1 MKYVLSRLVCFS
13 LCVQSIGLP
22 LWAFPVMQ
30 PAQLAPHQ
38 KGTTTHKTAT
48 PKGATNLQ
56 GLISADTPKKDDA
69 KGGEGKSSV
78 FSLDEGFAPIVEP
91 LLPAV
96 VNVSV
101 IKKMT
106 TYSLDIGPQAKG
118 GAPQDLFRFR
128 DFLEQ
133 FDLAPKKRR
142 VPVSAGTGF
151 IIDPKGYLV
160 TNAHVVE
167 GADEV
172 IVTLADQREM
182 KAKVIGLDPRSDL
195 ALLKISDSAALPY
208 VRFGDASKV
217 RVGHWA
223 IAIGNALGLGGT
235 VTVGVIS
242 HVGRSFM
249 MQPTHVGGF
258 FQTDASINLGNSG
271 GPLFN
276 SKGEVI
282 GINMMIA
289 SPTGGNIGIGFAIP
303 SDVAQFVIEQLRQY
317 GYVKRGW
324 LGIHVQDINQD
335 IAKSLQLK
343 SPKGALVANVLKD
356 GPASKGGV
364 KQGDLIL
371 KINGV
376 AIKGAAQTT
385 KVVSKL
391 HIGSRVPIEVWR
403 RDARSGN
410 YGAKVLYL
418 TIGESDDAATKD
430 SKKTK
435 AKPKD
440 TGKLVYGL
448 TLQALDDQ
456 SRQRYHIDKN
466 VTGAL
471 ILKVHPESRASE
483 FFKGGDVLVEVDQEP
498 VRSPDHAQSLLD
510 EVSKKGQKTLLCLGL
525 RQGIHFFAPLNL
537 DDDVTKSK
545 EKS

>member
-1 MKYVLSRLVCFS
+1 MLDAAAVTKKPSSKAVAKQELSKETGGGKA
-13 LCVQSIGLP
+13 QTEGL
-22 LWAFPVMQ
+22 
-30 PAQLAPHQ
+30 
-38 KGTTTHKTAT
+38 
-48 PKGATNLQ
+48 N
-56 GLISADTPKKDDA
+56 GLDT
-69 KGGEGKSSV
+69 
-78 FSLDEGFAPIVEP
+78 EGFAPIVEP
-91 LLPAV
+91 LLSAV
-96 VNVSV
+96 VNVSI

-106 TYSLDIGPQAKG
+106 TYSLDVGPQGKG
-118 GAPQDLFRFR
+118 GIPQDLFRFR

-142 VPVSAGTGF
+142 VPVGVGTGF
-151 IIDPKGYLV
+151 IIDPKGYVV

-172 IVTLADQREM
+172 LVTLADQREM
-182 KAKVIGLDPRSDL
+182 RAKVVGSDPRSDL
-195 ALLKISDSAALPY
+195 ALLKISDNHPLPY

-223 IAIGNALGLGGT
+223 IAVGNALGLGGT
-235 VTVGVIS
+235 VTIGVIS

-276 SKGEVI
+276 IKGEVI

-289 SPTGGNIGIGFAIP
+289 SSTGGNIGIGFAIP

-343 SPKGALVANVLKD
+343 GPKGALVANVLK
-356 GPASKGGV
+356 GAPADKGGI

-376 AIKGAAQTT
+376 SIKGAAQTT

-403 RDARSGN
+403 RDGRSGN
-410 YGAKVLYL
+410 YGVKIVYV
-418 TIGESDDAATKD
+418 TIGESEDNETPS
-430 SKKTK
+430 SKK
-435 AKPKD
+435 AAVKPESL
-440 TGKLVYGL
+440 GKLVYGL
-448 TLQALDDQ
+448 TLQTLDDKV
-456 SRQRYHIDKN
+456 RQRYHVDESVK
-466 VTGAL
+466 GAL
-471 ILKVHPESRASE
+471 ILQVHPESRASE
-483 FFKGGDVLVEVDQEP
+483 FFKAGDVLVEIDQEEIT
-498 VRSPDHAQSLLD
+498 SPEDAKKLLD
-510 EVSKKGQKTLLCLGL
+510 EMNAKGQKTVLCLGL

-537 DDDVTKSK
+537 DDDVAKPK
-545 EKS
+545 EK